1 MIPLAFPVI
10 ALDPQL
16 TGLITIVMFVLFI
29 AVLGYTVAIRVG
41 ADRRLRRAKANMDDI
56 RHLEYLAR
64 LRHRDLDVFAKEL
77 NILRAKKGKRGIPT
91 ATLEK
96 IQFNLT
102 YSIEEN

>member
-1 MIPLAFPVI
+1 
-10 ALDPQL
+10 LDPQVL
-16 TGLITIVMFVLFI
+16 GLLTIVLFVLFI
-29 AVLGYTVAIRVG
+29 AVLGYTAAIRVG
-41 ADRRLRRAKANMDDI
+41 ANRRLRDAKQRIDDI

-64 LRHRDLDVFAKEL
+64 LRHRDLDAFAKEL

>member
-1 MIPLAFPVI
+1 LIPFRLLVI
-10 ALDPQL
+10 ALDPQV
-16 TGLITIVMFVLFI
+16 TGLITIVLFVLFI
-29 AVLGYTVAIRVG
+29 AVLGYTAAIRVG
-41 ADRRLRRAKANMDDI
+41 ANRQYREAKVRIEDI

-64 LRHRDLDVFAKEL
+64 LRHRDLDAFAKEL

-91 ATLEK
+91 ATLDK